1 MTIRRRLLQSLKEQ
15 DWAAIAVEF
24 VLLVLGVFLGIQVA
38 NWNAE
43 RETRQKSAIFTER
56 LKADL
61 RGEDWTYQF
70 LIAYNREVLA
80 NANRA
85 VDALEGK
92 APLPDEALLIAAYR
106 ATQYRN
112 RNQRGSTYD
121 ELISTGN
128 IDLIRD
134 RMLRET
140 AIRLYNLTVFDNL
153 VQEGMQSRYRDAF
166 RMRLP
171 NHVQRALAKNC
182 GDPVMHVGDYKAIH
196 GSLDYACR
204 TGLRAEEIAASAR
217 ALRGDPDILPFLRLR
232 IANLETRL
240 FDLTR
245 NNRIVMENLRA
256 IAREKP

>member
-1 MTIRRRLLQSLKEQ
+1 MILRRFSQSIREQ
-15 DWAAIAVEF
+15 NWTAITVEF
-24 VLLVLGVFLGIQVA
+24 VLLVIGVFLGIQVS

-43 RETRQKSAIFTER
+43 RDTNQKSAILTER
-56 LKADL
+56 LRTDM

-70 LIAYNREVLA
+70 LIAYNRDVLA

-85 VDALEGK
+85 VEALEGK
-92 APLPDEALLIAAYR
+92 VPLPDEALLIAAYR

-121 ELISTGN
+121 ELISTGS
-128 IDLIRD
+128 IDLIRN

-153 VQEGMQSRYRDAF
+153 VQEGMQSRYREAF

-182 GDPVMHVGDYKAIH
+182 GDPVMQVGDYKAIQ

-204 TGLRAEEIAASAR
+204 TDLPADDIAAAAR
-217 ALRGDPDILPFLRLR
+217 ALRSDPDILRFLRLR
-232 IANLETRL
+232 IANLETRMT
-240 FDLTR
+240 DLTR
-245 NNRIVMENLRA
+245 NNRIIMKNLRT
-256 IAREKP
+256 IAKETP